1 MSRAFRKRVF
11 ALIGGIGA
19 GPNEDDDSRL
29 RRMVSIWASLAGV
42 PCLAIYC
49 AVYIFLGAPLAAA
62 IMFAYM
68 AIVLIGLIV
77 FGMTGRGFSQF
88 LLFLTLSPMIAS
100 LLLVIIFGG
109 LMGSAMH
116 VVWGLLT
123 PLAALV
129 VYGPQTARRYFAAYV
144 GVLGLG
150 TFLSY
155 STLPPSTFSI
165 RAGSPL

>member
-1 MSRAFRKRVF
+1 MVF
-11 ALIGGIGA
+11 
-19 GPNEDDDSRL
+19 
-29 RRMVSIWASLAGV
+29 IWASVTGV

-49 AVYIFLGAPLAAA
+49 AAYIFLGAPLAAA

-68 AIVLIGLIV
+68 AIVLIDLIV
-77 FGMTGRGFSQF
+77 FGMTGRGFPLF

-100 LLLVIIFGG
+100 LLVVIILGG

-123 PLAALV
+123 PLGALV
-129 VYGPQTARRYFAAYV
+129 VYGPKAARYCFAAYL

-150 TFLSY
+150 ALMSY
-155 STLPPSTFSI
+155 STAHPTNVLDPRGISI
-165 RAGSPL
+165 MMGINIIGVSAFAFGILHYFVHQRDLVLG

>member
-1 MSRAFRKRVF
+1 MTRALMKRLFTLV
-11 ALIGGIGA
+11 AGIGA
-19 GPNEDDDSRL
+19 SPNEDDDSRL

-49 AVYIFLGAPLAAA
+49 AVYIFLGAPLAAV

-68 AIVLIGLIV
+68 AIVLIGLIA

-129 VYGPQTARRYFAAYV
+129 VIGQHTGKRQIQAHVAGP
-144 GVLGLG
+144 G
-150 TFLSY
+150 
-155 STLPPSTFSI
+155 
-165 RAGSPL
+165 